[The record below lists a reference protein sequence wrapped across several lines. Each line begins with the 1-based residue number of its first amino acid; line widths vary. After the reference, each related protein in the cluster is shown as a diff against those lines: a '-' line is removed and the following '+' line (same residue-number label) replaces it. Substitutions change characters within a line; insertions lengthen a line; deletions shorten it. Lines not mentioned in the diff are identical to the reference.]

1 MHAVRGSVPMFSE
14 ESTRA
19 PSVTI
24 LSVAMLLVSG
34 CSGLGATYE
43 LSTFDASANQ
53 WTIAN
58 YHAQEAT
65 RLQQKAEELTARALI
80 YERLFGADSEWVTG
94 THLLAQSYVD
104 AAQEQAR
111 LAEKHLSLA
120 EGRHPSPSASP

>member
-1 MHAVRGSVPMFSE
+1 MQMFSE

-19 PSVTI
+19 GGATI
-24 LSVAMLLVSG
+24 LTVAMLLVSG

-43 LSTFDASANQ
+43 LSTFNASANQ

-65 RLQQKAEELTARALI
+65 RLQQKADDLTARMLI
-80 YERLFGADSEWVTG
+80 YERLFGPDSEWVSG

-104 AAQEQAR
+104 AAQEQVR

-120 EGRHPSPSASP
+120 EGRRPSTSTSP